1 MMRIHGCFIMLL
13 GLVAAI
19 PLPLPFNNPVAA
31 FPVLLLGISLLE
43 EDGLLV
49 IVSYLAAIPFLLY
62 YAALVF
68 LGYAGFARFMRF

>member
-1 MMRIHGCFIMLL
+1 MK
-13 GLVAAI
+13 
-19 PLPLPFNNPVAA
+19 A
-31 FPVLLLGISLLE
+31 FGQTSARSRHSGHTFKAVRISLLE

-68 LGYAGFARFMRF
+68 LGYAGFARFMRFRIS